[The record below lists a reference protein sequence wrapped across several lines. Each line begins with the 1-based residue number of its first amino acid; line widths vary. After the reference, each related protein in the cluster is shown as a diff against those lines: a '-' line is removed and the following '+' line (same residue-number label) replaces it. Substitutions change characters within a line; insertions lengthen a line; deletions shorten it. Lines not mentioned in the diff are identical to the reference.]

1 MAGVIKFSKRE
12 IAYKELIIRMVI
24 VSLVLSIA
32 LGVVASFYLKSRAV
46 NEMAR
51 NDAKKTSELVFQG
64 LYSAM
69 AKGWNKDDLQTIIER
84 LNKIEPNMTVN
95 IYRSEKVV
103 EQFGDIKRDRIART
117 MDEEV
122 KSAML
127 GNELLLTRSDET
139 IRYLYPIFVKDECL
153 ACHINSKVGDVNG
166 VIDISYPINKVKV
179 SLSLMLNSFLIFFTI
194 FIVAIFV
201 TLYFNLNR
209 LLVKPLEHFIG
220 SMRSIIYKNDL
231 TTRVEINTRIRE
243 VKNIETFFNKLLDS
257 LQDYYEK
264 LRELSDKDFLT
275 KLYNR
280 KKFEEFLEY
289 EIGRAH
295 RHEYRFCV
303 VMIDLDNFK
312 FINDTYGH
320 PTGDLVLKEVSLIF
334 ESTLRNSDIV
344 ARIGG
349 DEFAVI
355 LVETDENEGLNIVKR
370 LKNTLADTDISIPT
384 GKVRVTASFGVI
396 EYPRQARELKE
407 LMTGADIAMYK
418 AKKAGKNAV
427 AFAEKD
433 DAFVSM
439 EIYKT
444 GEFIRKAIEEDRILP
459 FYQPIVDVNSG
470 ELYAYEVLARI
481 KEPDGEGFI
490 GAGQFIEIAEQLDLT
505 RKIDK
510 IILKKAIADRQKS
523 KNPDVCLF
531 LNLSGKA
538 FHDTEFIKDTMQ
550 ILEDGQGEQK
560 TNIVFE
566 ITEREAVPNITEFIP
581 LIEQMR
587 KYDIKFALDDFGS
600 GFSSFIYLKYL
611 DVDIVKIDGAFVKN
625 IATSYKDEVFVRHIH
640 EISKEFGKITVAE
653 YVEDEETMKML
664 KTIGVTLAQG
674 YHLGHPSERIA

>member
-1 MAGVIKFSKRE
+1 MFSKRE
-12 IAYKELIIRMVI
+12 IAYKELIIRMVVI
-24 VSLVLSIA
+24 SLLLSIV
-32 LGVVASFYLKSRAV
+32 LGVIASFYLKNRAV

-69 AKGWNKDDLQTIIER
+69 AKGWNKDDLQSIIER

-95 IYRSEKVV
+95 IYRSDAVAA
-103 EQFGDIKRDRIART
+103 QFGDIKRDKVARS
-117 MDEEV
+117 MDEDV
-122 KSAML
+122 KSAMR
-127 GNELLLTRSDET
+127 GQELLLNRSDET

-153 ACHINSKVGDVNG
+153 ACHITSKVGDING
-166 VIDISYPINKVKV
+166 VIDISYPIDKVKV
-179 SLSLMLNSFLIFFTI
+179 SLTLMLNSFLIFFGF
-194 FIVAIFV
+194 FIVAIFI

-209 LLVKPLEHFIG
+209 LLVRPIESFIDTI
-220 SMRSIIYKNDL
+220 REIIYKNDL
-231 TTRVEINTRIRE
+231 TTRVEIKTRIRE

-289 EIGRAH
+289 EISRGS
-295 RHEYRFCV
+295 RHDYKFCV

-320 PTGDLVLKEVSLIF
+320 PIGDLVLKEVSMIF
-334 ESTLRNSDIV
+334 DDTLRNSDII

-355 LVETDENEGLNIVKR
+355 LVETDEKGAIDIVGR
-370 LKNTLADTDISIPT
+370 LKNNLADTDIAIPA
-384 GKVRVTASFGVI
+384 GKVRVTASFGLI
-396 EYPRQARELKE
+396 EFPRQATELKE

-418 AKKAGKNAV
+418 AKKAGKNAL
-427 AFAEKD
+427 ALSEKD
-433 DAFVSM
+433 DAFLSM
-439 EIYKT
+439 EIFKT
-444 GEFIRKAIEEDRILP
+444 GEFIRKAIDEDRLLP
-459 FYQPIVDVNSG
+459 FYQPIIDIQTG

-481 KEPDGEGFI
+481 KEPNGDGYI
-490 GAGQFIEIAEQLDLT
+490 GAGQFIEISEHLNLT
-505 RKIDK
+505 RTIDK
-510 IILKKAIADRQKS
+510 IILAKAIEDRNNS
-523 KNPDVCLF
+523 PRPDVCLF

-538 FHDTEFIKDTMQ
+538 FHDAEFIQDTMQ
-550 ILEDGQGEQK
+550 IIESGQKGKK

-587 KYDIKFALDDFGS
+587 KFDIQFALDDFGS

-611 DVDIVKIDGAFVKN
+611 EVDVVKIDGAFVKN
-625 IATSYKDEVFVRHIH
+625 IAASYKDEVFVRHIH

-653 YVEDEETMKML
+653 YVEDEETLQIL
-664 KTIGVTLAQG
+664 KKIGVTLAQG
-674 YHLGHPSERIA
+674 YHLGHPAEKIL

>member
-1 MAGVIKFSKRE
+1 MFSKRE
-12 IAYKELIIRMVI
+12 IAYKELIIRMVV
-24 VSLVLSIA
+24 VSLLLSII
-32 LGVVASFYLKSRAV
+32 LGVIASFYLKNRAV

-69 AKGWNKDDLQTIIER
+69 AKGWNKDDLQSIIER

-95 IYRSEKVV
+95 IYRSDAVAA
-103 EQFGDIKRDRIART
+103 QFGDIKRDKIARS
-117 MDEEV
+117 MDAEV
-122 KSAML
+122 KAAM
-127 GNELLLTRSDET
+127 GGQELLLTRSDET
-139 IRYLYPIFVKDECL
+139 IRYLYPIFVKEECV
-153 ACHINSKVGDVNG
+153 ACHITSKVGDING
-166 VIDISYPINKVKV
+166 VIDISYPIDKVKV
-179 SLSLMLNSFLIFFTI
+179 SLSLMLNSFLVFFGC
-194 FIVAIFV
+194 FILAIFV

-209 LLVKPLEHFIG
+209 LLVRPIESFIDTI
-220 SMRSIIYKNDL
+220 REIIYKNDL
-231 TTRVEINTRIRE
+231 TTRVEIKTRIRE

-280 KKFEEFLEY
+280 KKFEEFLGY
-289 EIGRAH
+289 EIGRAA
-295 RHEYRFCV
+295 RHEYKFCV

-320 PTGDLVLKEVSLIF
+320 PTGDLVLKEVSMIF
-334 ESTLRNSDIV
+334 DEALRNSDII

-355 LVETDENEGLNIVKR
+355 LVETDEKAGIEIVNR

-384 GKVRVTASFGVI
+384 GKVRVTASFGLI
-396 EYPRQARELKE
+396 EFPRQAEELKE

-418 AKKAGKNAV
+418 AKKAGKNAL
-427 AFAEKD
+427 ALSEKD
-433 DAFVSM
+433 DAFLSM
-439 EIYKT
+439 EIFKT
-444 GEFIRKAIEEDRILP
+444 GEFIRKAIDEDRLLP
-459 FYQPIVDVNSG
+459 FYQPIIDIQTG

-481 KEPDGEGFI
+481 KEPSGDGYI
-490 GAGQFIEIAEQLDLT
+490 GAGQFIEISEHLNLT
-505 RKIDK
+505 RTIDK
-510 IILKKAIADRQKS
+510 IILAKAIEDRNNS
-523 KNPDVCLF
+523 PRPDVCLF

-538 FHDTEFIKDTMQ
+538 FHDAEFIQDTMQ
-550 ILEDGQGEQK
+550 IIESGQKGKK

-587 KYDIKFALDDFGS
+587 KFDIKFALDDFGS

-611 DVDIVKIDGAFVKN
+611 EVDVVKIDGAFVKN

-653 YVEDEETMKML
+653 YVEDEETLQIL
-664 KTIGVTLAQG
+664 KKIGVTLAQG
-674 YHLGHPSERIA
+674 YHLGYPTDRIS